1 VRKYRSTGVPEWEDT
16 SGLVCLS
23 TSLLRHFVTSLLLQH
38 FFHQFALQA
47 EHVGGGDAGFE
58 DLADEGVRGRGRVVD
73 EDDEVA
79 VGAAGELEFFG
90 GVVGRDFEHA
100 GGGG

>member
-1 VRKYRSTGVPEWEDT
+1 MGRHLGIGVPFY
-16 SGLVCLS
+16 
-23 TSLLRHFVTSLLLQH
+23 FVTSLLLQH
-38 FFHQFALQA
+38 FFHQFALQT

-79 VGAAGELEFFG
+79 VGAAGELQFFG
-90 GVVGRDFEHA
+90 GVSA
-100 GGGG
+100 LTGGQTLSAQQ